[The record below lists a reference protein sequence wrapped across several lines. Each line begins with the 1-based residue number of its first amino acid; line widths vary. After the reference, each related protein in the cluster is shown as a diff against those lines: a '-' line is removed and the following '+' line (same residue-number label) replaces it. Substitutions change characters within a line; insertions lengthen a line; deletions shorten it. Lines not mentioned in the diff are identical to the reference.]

1 MPAPDN
7 LTHALAIAAI
17 VIALL
22 SLAVSFQAKRQAKKA
37 ALLTALLG
45 PRREGIIHIRHAFND
60 VSLHDR
66 IGAET
71 VTSIREALQLPPL
84 VFSRTVSDMLDD
96 AYKIAFRLQGRSSE
110 QRTEQQDLDRDAL
123 EKQLENILSAMNKE
137 AALKL

>member
-1 MPAPDN
+1 MFSADSLPI
-7 LTHALAIAAI
+7 LMSCGSF

-37 ALLTALLG
+37 ALLG
-45 PRREGIIHIRHAFND
+45 PSREGIIHIRHAFND
-60 VSLHDR
+60 VSLHDSIR
-66 IGAET
+66 AET
-71 VTSIREALQLPPL
+71 VTSIREALQLSPL

-96 AYKIAFRLQGRSSE
+96 AHKIAFRLQGRSSE

-137 AALKL
+137 AALNL

>member
-7 LTHALAIAAI
+7 LTHALAITAI

-37 ALLTALLG
+37 VLLG
-45 PRREGIIHIRHAFND
+45 PRREAIDHIRNAIDD
-60 VSLHDR
+60 VSRHDSIR
-66 IGAET
+66 GET
-71 VTSIREALQLPPL
+71 VTSISEALQLSQL
-84 VFSRTVSDMLDD
+84 GSSRTVRDMLDG
-96 AYKIAFRLQGRSSE
+96 AHKIAFRLQGRSSE

-123 EKQLENILSAMNKE
+123 EKQLENILSAMSKE

>member
-1 MPAPDN
+1 
-7 LTHALAIAAI
+7 
-17 VIALL
+17 
-22 SLAVSFQAKRQAKKA
+22 
-37 ALLTALLG
+37 
-45 PRREGIIHIRHAFND
+45 

-71 VTSIREALQLPPL
+71 VTSLREALQLPPL

-123 EKQLENILSAMNKE
+123 EKQLENILSAMT
-137 AALKL
+137 L

>member
-1 MPAPDN
+1 MSAPDN

-37 ALLTALLG
+37 ALLG

-71 VTSIREALQLPPL
+71 ITSIREALQLSPL
-84 VFSRTVSDMLDD
+84 VFRRTVSDMLDD
-96 AYKIAFRLQGRSSE
+96 AHKIAFRLQGRSSE
-110 QRTEQQDLDRDAL
+110 QRTEQQDLDRDEL